1 MNHAR
6 GARVNKPMCFEFI
19 QVLIISV
26 YKDLAYITAIMR
38 SEKDF
43 PRNEN
48 IKTKLKYIVSISH
61 SIKVDKSKFTCPI

>member
-1 MNHAR
+1 
-6 GARVNKPMCFEFI
+6 
-19 QVLIISV
+19 
-26 YKDLAYITAIMR
+26 MR

-61 SIKVDKSKFTCPI
+61 SIKFDKSKFTCPIDHV